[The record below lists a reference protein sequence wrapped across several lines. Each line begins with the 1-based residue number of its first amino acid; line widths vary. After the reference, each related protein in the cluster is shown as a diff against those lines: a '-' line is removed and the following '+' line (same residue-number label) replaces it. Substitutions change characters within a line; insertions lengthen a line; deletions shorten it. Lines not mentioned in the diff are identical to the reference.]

1 MVLDYI
7 LYALLIV
14 IFLMVG
20 GVGAYQLLERERTTA
35 KRHSRYT
42 PRRSHDSPLR
52 TEEP

>member
-7 LYALLIV
+7 IYALLIV

-20 GVGAYQLLERERTTA
+20 GVGACQLLERERTTA